1 MGIEYLPE
9 FQGASL
15 EGSYFLGLLVEG
27 RDLRLKMRFVLTVDH
42 PAYVPPKPEEQHC
55 CREGSILIERPDI
68 VEWHTGMIELASG
81 PNGTFDV
88 GGLELYQ
95 HGPGRFRIMTDW
107 FDAIV
112 ETPRISIHL
121 S

>member
-1 MGIEYLPE
+1 MGTEYRAE
-9 FQGASL
+9 FQGVSL
-15 EGSYFLGLLVEG
+15 EDSYFLGLLVEG
-27 RDLRLKMRFVLTVDH
+27 RDLRLKMGFALTVHH
-42 PAYVPPKPEEQHC
+42 PAYAPPNPGGQHC
-55 CREGSILIERPDI
+55 YREGSILIERPDI
-68 VEWHTGMIELASG
+68 VEWHTGMLELASR
-81 PNGTFDV
+81 PDGTFDV

-112 ETPRISIHL
+112 ETPRMSIHL